1 MSSHSFI
8 SLSLSLFLAFFFCFE
23 EFFSAK
29 KTTFLQKEKKRW
41 RKSPR
46 WKKKKK
52 KKNRDACGRHPHRR
66 ILRSTEMYFS
76 INSYGAMR
84 CDFHPFVRLCV
95 QAMIRNTSRGAFF
108 YIHTQILSF
117 ERTRKHIEMRF
128 FYGVRGEAR
137 AFFLSLD
144 ARARPLS
151 SSVLF
156 LPLSLSLSK
165 CFVIFLC
172 LCAGREMSPL
182 SLSLVVINLVVVLLL
197 LL

>member
-8 SLSLSLFLAFFFCFE
+8 SLSLSLFFLSFSVLKNFFPR
-23 EFFSAK
+23 K
-29 KTTFLQKEKKRW
+29 KQLFLLQKEKKRW

-52 KKNRDACGRHPHRR
+52 KKNRDACGRHHHRR
-66 ILRSTEMYFS
+66 ILRSMEMYFS

-117 ERTRKHIEMRF
+117 ERTRKHNEMRF
-128 FYGVRGEAR
+128 FMVFAAKRALFFSLSMRAR
-137 AFFLSLD
+137 ALSRLLFCSFLSLF
-144 ARARPLS
+144 S
-151 SSVLF
+151 
-156 LPLSLSLSK
+156 SLSL
-165 CFVIFLC
+165 
-172 LCAGREMSPL
+172 EML
-182 SLSLVVINLVVVLLL
+182 RVFSLSLRGSRDESSLSLAGCY
-197 LL
+197 

>member
-8 SLSLSLFLAFFFCFE
+8 SLSLSLFFLSFSVLKNFFPR
-23 EFFSAK
+23 K
-29 KTTFLQKEKKRW
+29 KQLFLLQKEKKRW

-52 KKNRDACGRHPHRR
+52 KNRDACGRHHHRR
-66 ILRSTEMYFS
+66 ILRSMEMYFS

-117 ERTRKHIEMRF
+117 ERTRKHNEMRF

-156 LPLSLSLSK
+156 LPLSLL
-165 CFVIFLC
+165 
-172 LCAGREMSPL
+172 L
-182 SLSLVVINLVVVLLL
+182 SLSRNASCFFFVFARVER
-197 LL
+197 